1 MSRFNQAQQKTRLG
15 IESLEDRLTPAVPAA
30 VADTYTATED
40 QILTVAV
47 AQGVLSN
54 DTSAGAPIRA
64 SAVRVPIHG
73 VLNLALDGSFGYTPT
88 SDFSGADTF
97 SYQVADTNGVVGNI
111 VTVTIN
117 VAPVNDA
124 PTFTKGEDQAI
135 AMNAG
140 PQSVSG
146 WAKGFSA
153 GSGNESGQS
162 VLAYEVIGNT
172 NPALFTAAPTI
183 APDGTLTYT
192 ATGVPGTA
200 TITVV
205 VRDNGGTTNGGTDTS
220 IPQQFSITVE
230 NAILIEGPN
239 WHPEIPTTVIAQP
252 PRSVIAV
259 GSPAG
264 SPALARLI
272 DSRTG
277 AEVLRVEPFAG
288 FRGESAVAA
297 GDLNG
302 DGISDLVVGAGAG
315 GDTHVRAFDGATGAE
330 LANFL
335 AYRGFNGGIAVAV
348 GDVNGDGFG
357 DIVTGAGAGAPG
369 GHVKVF
375 NVTAHMLPTE
385 VSVYAGADGT
395 VISYPPNNELAGRT
409 FLQGEELA
417 SFLAFDSTFRGGV
430 SVVAGDVNRDGFADI
445 ITGAGVG
452 AANGHVKVFS
462 GRTREQLASFQAYNG
477 FAGGVRV
484 SAADVNGDGVSEI
497 VTQAVGTS
505 HVKVLSA
512 DGSTRVSFQAYP
524 SSGYSGFG
532 LATADVNRDGIADIV
547 ATGLTS
553 GAPQL
558 RAFRGTDVTPI
569 ELAYALPGDI
579 LGGIAVG

>member
-1 MSRFNQAQQKTRLG
+1 MSRFNSTPQKTRLG
-15 IESLEDRLTPAVPAA
+15 VESLEDRLTPAVPVA

-40 QILTVAV
+40 RVLAVAV

-54 DTSAGAPIRA
+54 DTPAGAPIRA
-64 SAVRVPIHG
+64 NAVRVPIHG
-73 VLNLALDGSFGYTPT
+73 VLNLALDGSFGYTPI
-88 SDFSGADTF
+88 SDFAGIDTF

-117 VAPVNDA
+117 VVPVNDA

-153 GSGNESGQS
+153 GPGNESGQS
-162 VLAYEVIGNT
+162 VLAYEVVGNT
-172 NPALFTAAPTI
+172 NPALFTVAPTI

-205 VRDNGGTTNGGTDTS
+205 VRDSGGTANGGTDTS
-220 IPQQFSITVE
+220 VPQQFSITVE
-230 NAILIEGPN
+230 NAVLIEGPN
-239 WHPEIPTTVIAQP
+239 WHPEIPTAVIFQP
-252 PRSVIAV
+252 PRTVIAV

-264 SPALARLI
+264 SLALARLI

-288 FRGESAVAA
+288 FRGGISVAA
-297 GDLNG
+297 GDVNG
-302 DGISDLVVGAGAG
+302 DGTADLVVGAGAG
-315 GDTHVRAFDGATGAE
+315 GNTHVRAFDGTTGAE

-335 AYRGFNGGIAVAV
+335 AYRGFNGAVSVAV

-369 GHVKVF
+369 GHVKAF
-375 NVTAHMLPTE
+375 NVVAHAYLTPAYVE
-385 VSVYAGADGT
+385 GYVPSDGD
-395 VISYPPNNELAGRT
+395 YRPNFVVG
-409 FLQGEELA
+409 GEEIA

-430 SVVAGDVNRDGFADI
+430 SVAAGDVNRDGFADI
-445 ITGAGVG
+445 ITGAGAG
-452 AANGHVKVFS
+452 ASNGHVKAFS
-462 GRTREQLASFQAYNG
+462 GRTREQLASFSAYNG
-477 FAGGVRV
+477 FTGGVRV

-505 HVKVLSA
+505 HVKVFGA
-512 DGSTRVSFQAYP
+512 DGSTRVSFQTYP

-547 ATGLTS
+547 TTGLTS

>member
-1 MSRFNQAQQKTRLG
+1 MTRSNQALLKTRLG
-15 IESLEDRLTPAVPAA
+15 IETLEDRLTPADLSVVGPPDRVP
-30 VADTYTATED
+30 
-40 QILTVAV
+40 
-47 AQGVLSN
+47 VLLPSL
-54 DTSAGAPIRA
+54 GAPETIQ
-64 SAVRVPIHG
+64 SAPEV
-73 VLNLALDGSFGYTPT
+73 
-88 SDFSGADTF
+88 
-97 SYQVADTNGVVGNI
+97 
-111 VTVTIN
+111 
-117 VAPVNDA
+117 DA
-124 PTFTKGEDQAI
+124 P
-135 AMNAG
+135 
-140 PQSVSG
+140 
-146 WAKGFSA
+146 
-153 GSGNESGQS
+153 
-162 VLAYEVIGNT
+162 L
-172 NPALFTAAPTI
+172 
-183 APDGTLTYT
+183 TL
-192 ATGVPGTA
+192 VPGPLT
-200 TITVV
+200 
-205 VRDNGGTTNGGTDTS
+205 
-220 IPQQFSITVE
+220 
-230 NAILIEGPN
+230 
-239 WHPEIPTTVIAQP
+239 
-252 PRSVIAV
+252 PRTVIAV

-264 SPALARLI
+264 SLALARLI

-288 FRGESAVAA
+288 FRGEISVAA
-297 GDLNG
+297 GDVNG

-375 NVTAHMLPTE
+375 NVTAHMLPTG

-417 SFLAFDSTFRGGV
+417 SFLTFDSTFRGGV

-445 ITGAGVG
+445 ITGAGAG
-452 AANGHVKVFS
+452 AANGHVKALS
-462 GRTREQLASFQAYNG
+462 GRTRELLASFQAYNG
-477 FAGGVRV
+477 FTGGVRV
-484 SAADVNGDGVSEI
+484 SAADVNGDGVSEV

-505 HVKVLSA
+505 HVKVFSA
-512 DGSTRVSFQAYP
+512 DGSTRVSFQSYP

-558 RAFRGTDVTPI
+558 RAFRGIDVTPI
-569 ELAYALPGDI
+569 ELAYALPWDI